1 MAVRSTFAGLN
12 TMYRGV
18 STNRLSLETVGHNIT
33 NANAEGYSRQNVNQ
47 AAVMADAVYTNG
59 IKQYIG
65 AGNDA
70 MSITRARDI
79 YADKQ
84 YWREYG
90 DQEYFDTRRINY
102 DKLEVIFDD
111 SDDTGVKDA
120 LDTFYQSWV
129 DLSAT
134 ASSTSERIAVLER
147 GRIVSERFKNAGK
160 QLQEQIKS
168 EYDDLRINIGKVNE
182 LTDQLVQLNKSIMS
196 RESTGGMANDLRDA
210 RDRVVDELSG
220 FLSVTVSESAADS
233 MYTLV
238 SNGVS
243 LVNGITKLDLTLGPK
258 DSDGNVKGVPNPD
271 YGVTDYNI
279 ELDGTGVVFDPL
291 TGVLRAEQDA
301 IAEDKSYID
310 QLADMAAF
318 LLTDFNAQHK
328 AGAGMDVLLPDTKTD
343 TFPATG
349 LNFFGEDGK
358 AYIWNEENQCVYYV
372 DQTVDVQRTGPS
384 DTDTFTVEIKTD
396 QIDKNKNLKGI
407 RIINALQVST
417 VLSATDGERKV
428 AARSVQFDGDPT
440 VRKMYQPDTSAAA
453 EDQTY
458 TVSFDASTKT
468 IQVGGTADGSNAV
481 LLGAK
486 INMGENGRTT
496 GQASIGS
503 SSMTNYYRN
512 AMTQL
517 GVDSESMQ
525 AKVAAQED
533 VVEQVAIWRS
543 ETAGVNWD
551 EELTNMIMFQTGY
564 SACSRCLTAMDE
576 MLDRLINSTG
586 MVGR

>member
-18 STNRLSLETVGHNIT
+18 STNRLALETVGHNIT

-328 AGAGMDVLLPDTKTD
+328 AGAGMDVLVPNKDSGA
-343 TFPATG
+343 FPATG
-349 LNFFGEDGK
+349 LNFFGEDGV
-358 AYIWNEENQCVYYV
+358 AYLWNETSRSVQLAT
-372 DQTVDVQRTGPS
+372 QTVTMTPS
-384 DTDTFTVEIKTD
+384 GDTFQADIVTGTAGSGGSD
-396 QIDKNKNLKGI
+396 LKGI
-407 RIINALQVST
+407 NIINALMVT
-417 VLSATDGERKV
+417 TTLSATDGERKI
-428 AARSVQFDGDPT
+428 AARSIEYDTTDT
-440 VRKMYQPDTSAAA
+440 VRDMFQTAGGTSN
-453 EDQTY
+453 Y
-458 TVSFDASTKT
+458 TIKLDGTN
-468 IQVGGTADGSNAV
+468 ILVGGTADGSNAV

-496 GQASIGS
+496 AQTSIGS

>member
-47 AAVMADAVYTNG
+47 AAMSPDITYGSGVKM
-59 IKQYIG
+59 YIG

-70 MSITRARDI
+70 LSITRARDV

-84 YWREYG
+84 YWREYS
-90 DQEYFDTRRINY
+90 DQEYYDTRRINY

-111 SDDTGVKDA
+111 SDDNGIKNAV
-120 LDTFYQSWV
+120 DTFYQSWV

-147 GRIVSERFKNAGK
+147 GRIISERMMTAGK

-168 EYDDLRINIGKVNE
+168 EYDDLRINIDKVNE

-210 RDRVVDELSG
+210 RDKLVDELSG
-220 FLSVTVSESAADS
+220 YMSISVSESAEDS

-243 LVNGITKLDLTLGPK
+243 IVNGITKLDLTLGPK
-258 DSDGNVKGVPNPD
+258 DAAGNVRGNANAD
-271 YGVTDYNI
+271 YGITDYNI
-279 ELDGTGVVFDPL
+279 ELDGTGVAFDPL
-291 TGVLRAEQDA
+291 SGILKAEQDS
-301 IAEDKSYID
+301 IAEDKGYID
-310 QLADMAAF
+310 QMADIAAF

-328 AGAGMDVLLPDTKTD
+328 AGAGMNVLVPDASTGE
-343 TFPATG
+343 FPSTG

-358 AYIWNEENQCVYYV
+358 AYIWDGKGAVHV
-372 DQTVDVQRTGPS
+372 VTQTVTPSASTITKGSSTYDTFDVKIETGAV
-384 DTDTFTVEIKTD
+384 DTDND
-396 QIDKNKNLKGI
+396 LKGI
-407 RIINALQVST
+407 NIINALSVNT
-417 VLSATDGERKV
+417 TLSATDGERKV
-428 AARSVQFDGDPT
+428 AARAITFDTTDT
-440 VRKMYQPDTSAAA
+440 VRTMYQTANTTN
-453 EDQTY
+453 TY
-458 TVSFDASTKT
+458 TIDVEESTET
-468 IQVGGTADGSNAV
+468 ILVGGTADGSNAV

-486 INMGENGRTT
+486 INMGDASRTT
-496 GQASIGS
+496 AEASLGAS
-503 SSMTNYYRN
+503 SVTNYYRN
-512 AMTQL
+512 SMTQL
-517 GVDSESMQ
+517 GVDSETMQ
-525 AKVAAQED
+525 AKVTAQED

-576 MLDRLINSTG
+576 MLDRLINNTG